1 MKLGME
7 VGLGLRQIVLNGNP
21 APLPQRSTVH
31 KFSTHVCCGQMAGW
45 IKLPLGRK
53 AGLSPGHIVLD
64 GYPPPLPKGA
74 QSPNFWLMSIV
85 AKRSLI
91 SATAEHLFY
100 FILGIVPS
108 PHWWTDLDI
117 QSATTENRRGKR
129 KKKKKERNHSCKI

>member
-85 AKRSLI
+85 ATWSPI
-91 SATAEHLFY
+91 PATAEHLFTVRTT
-100 FILGIVPS
+100 LV
-108 PHWWTDLDI
+108 
-117 QSATTENRRGKR
+117 QSTVLPLIISVCLLR
-129 KKKKKERNHSCKI
+129 S